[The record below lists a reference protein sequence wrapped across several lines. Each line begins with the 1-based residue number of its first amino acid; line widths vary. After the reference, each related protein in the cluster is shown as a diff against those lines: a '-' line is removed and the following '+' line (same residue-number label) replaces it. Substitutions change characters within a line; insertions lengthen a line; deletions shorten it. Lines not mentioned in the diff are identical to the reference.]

1 MLALKPPCV
10 QRNDVFDRRKANTHD
25 PFMIVPEFWA
35 EARIQK
41 RFDDRQIT
49 VRRFGWSDVS
59 QEDAQANAEAR
70 TQDAFNR
77 IVAGEHIDR
86 REHKVAY
93 NGADGVP
100 IREQIIVKH
109 GSMVITRNLYGAY
122 CLNTPSVMFADIDV
136 VPHTPFKLSCLL
148 FIALLGLATAW
159 GVSTGSIEYTVVALM
174 VALVIGYPLSSWV
187 YRLFQQSK
195 GGPREY
201 AHQLIRQFAT
211 AHPDWHLRVYE
222 TPAGFRVLV
231 MHRTF
236 DPREEIVDTFFDA
249 LDVDPVYARM
259 CQNQNC
265 FRARVSPKPW
275 RMGMRKR
282 IRPSP
287 GVWPVKPEYMPDRE
301 RWTAEYEDKA
311 RGYASCRFVEALGH
325 AAPHP
330 EAQAVQKIHD
340 ELSRAH
346 IPLPLA

>member
-1 MLALKPPCV
+1 MLALKGPACKGMMFLTV
-10 QRNDVFDRRKANTHD
+10 RKATLMI
-25 PFMIVPEFWA
+25 PIMIVPEFWA

-49 VRRFGWSDVS
+49 VRRFGWSDTS
-59 QEDAQANAEAR
+59 QEDAQASAEAR
-70 TQDAFNR
+70 TQEAFDR
-77 IVAGEHIDR
+77 ILAGEHIDR

-122 CLNTPSVMFADIDV
+122 CLNTPSVLFADIDV
-136 VPHTPFKLSCLL
+136 VPHTPFKLSCIS
-148 FIALLGLATAW
+148 FIALLGLAAAW
-159 GVSTGSIEYTVVALM
+159 GQSSGSIELTVIALM
-174 VALVIGYPLSSWV
+174 VALTIGYPLSSWV

-195 GGPREY
+195 GGPREH
-201 AHQLIRQFAT
+201 AHQRIRQFAT

-236 DPREEIVDTFFDA
+236 DPREEMVDTFFDA
-249 LDVDPVYARM
+249 LETDPVYARM

-275 RMGMRKR
+275 RIGMHKR

-301 RWTAEYEDKA
+301 RWTTEYEEKA

-330 EAQAVQKIHD
+330 EAQAVQKVHD

-346 IPLPLA
+346 IELPLA